1 MDVNMR
7 GCFTEYKFAVECL
20 RRGYGVCMPLLHTSI
35 FDMIIDTGSRLLKI
49 QVKSTKKTPSK
60 DSYNTI
66 QVPIQRRKFDGVHDK
81 KYYDID
87 SVDYFAVFS
96 YFFDGFFIFPNTG
109 KMTGVRISLKGKY
122 KKFFNN
128 FNFDNFP

>member
-1 MDVNMR
+1 
-7 GCFTEYKFAVECL
+7 
-20 RRGYGVCMPLLHTSI
+20 MPLLHTSI

-109 KMTGVRISLKGKY
+109 KMTGVRIS
-122 KKFFNN
+122 
-128 FNFDNFP
+128 